1 MRSTATTLS
10 LLSLA
15 PVLLASPVE
24 RCTGSISSLD
34 DVAAAI
40 KCTTI
45 NINAF
50 TVPAGKTFQ
59 LDAPSGATINM
70 LGDVTFGVS
79 AWAGPLF
86 QLTGTGVTFNGNG
99 HTFNGQGEQYWDGL
113 GSSGSTKPH
122 PMMKIKS
129 SGTFTNVVVKNS
141 PQQCFSFGNSAAL
154 TVSKVTVDNSA
165 GDATNSKSDGKA
177 AGHNTDGFDVSVSNL
192 TIEDSTVHNQ
202 DDCLAINKGSNI
214 IFQRNTCT
222 GGHGISVG
230 SIDSDV
236 TVSGV
241 QILNNVVTNNDNGL
255 RIKTKAAATGSTVSG
270 ITYTGNTV
278 TGCKKYGVIIDQSYP
293 DTLGTPG
300 TGVKLSGVTF
310 SGTNTVS
317 VASGAKEVEVNCGS
331 GSCTGTWNWSGL
343 KVSGGSAGAIN
354 YSVKDYILAAW
365 FGGEKEGRPDVKIWL
380 SKRSRT
386 GQWSEP
392 RAVADKEGVTHWNPV
407 LFTPNPVETPD
418 RVILFYKTG
427 TPIPQW
433 KTWVIESTDGGEN
446 WGPRRKLVYGD
457 ESGGRGPVKN
467 PVLLSNRDTYFTR
480 RACGSALHLDLA
492 ETRYRVC

>member
-1 MRSTATTLS
+1 MFTTAAALS
-10 LLSLA
+10 LLSFVPGLF
-15 PVLLASPVE
+15 ASPVE
-24 RCTGSISSLD
+24 RCTGTISSLE
-34 DVAAAI
+34 DVAAAT

-50 TVPAGKTFQ
+50 TVPAGKTFE
-59 LDAPSGATINM
+59 LDAPSGATVNL

-79 AWAGPLF
+79 AWTGPLF
-86 QLTGTGVTFNGNG
+86 QLTGTSITFNGNG

-154 TVSKVTVDNSA
+154 VVSKVTVDNSA
-165 GDATNSKSDGKA
+165 GDAANSKSNGAA

-214 IFQRNTCT
+214 IFQRNSCT

-236 TVSGV
+236 TVSNV
-241 QILNNVVTNNDNGL
+241 QIMNNVVTNNDQGL
-255 RIKTKAAATGSTVSG
+255 RIKTKAAASGSTVSG
-270 ITYTGNTV
+270 ITYSGNTV
-278 TGCKKYGVIIDQSYP
+278 TGCKKFGVIIDQSYP
-293 DTLGTPG
+293 STLGQAG

-317 VASGAKEVEVNCGS
+317 VASNAERVAVNCGS

-343 KVSGGSAGAIN
+343 KVSGGAAGKIN
-354 YSVKDYILAAW
+354 YSGITN
-365 FGGEKEGRPDVKIWL
+365 F
-380 SKRSRT
+380 S
-386 GQWSEP
+386 Q
-392 RAVADKEGVTHWNPV
+392 
-407 LFTPNPVETPD
+407 
-418 RVILFYKTG
+418 
-427 TPIPQW
+427 
-433 KTWVIESTDGGEN
+433 
-446 WGPRRKLVYGD
+446 
-457 ESGGRGPVKN
+457 
-467 PVLLSNRDTYFTR
+467 
-480 RACGSALHLDLA
+480 
-492 ETRYRVC
+492 